1 MWSTHTS
8 VSGHILLITATAKTS
23 EKKETAT
30 VKNFELEEQSKTIAA
45 EKSEVEAALVEALPA
60 LEAARLALSQL
71 DNSDI
76 TEIRLRMHAYC
87 NKWSMT

>member
-1 MWSTHTS
+1 
-8 VSGHILLITATAKTS
+8 
-23 EKKETAT
+23 

-87 NKWSMT
+87 NK